1 MLNNSAEVLRGV
13 TGHSA
18 RAVPHLL
25 KVMLLE
31 TGFRVSETWQTLVA
45 DNHLCTFNI
54 LVLMACS
61 RDRFL

>member
-45 DNHLCTFNI
+45 DMWVVVKI
-54 LVLMACS
+54 MAP
-61 RDRFL
+61 FWVP